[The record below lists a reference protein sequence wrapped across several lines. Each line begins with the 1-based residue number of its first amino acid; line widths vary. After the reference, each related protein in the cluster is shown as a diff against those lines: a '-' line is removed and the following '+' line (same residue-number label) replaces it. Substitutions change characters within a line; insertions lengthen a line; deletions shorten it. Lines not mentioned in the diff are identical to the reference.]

1 MGRIGHIHGHTLC
14 RPRQDGRCKK
24 QFEGTKLLHG
34 TEQAWQTY
42 ANAQAAH
49 IADMG
54 SSSERTR
61 TARGIW
67 SPFLMNI
74 STVPD
79 GHATAFQAYMGS
91 KEEYDALLVQARITK
106 LTLPSVADLH
116 EE

>member
-79 GHATAFQAYMGS
+79 VHATTFQHTWG
-91 KEEYDALLVQARITK
+91 ARK
-106 LTLPSVADLH
+106 NMMHSLCKQESQS
-116 EE
+116 